1 VSSEPGAV
9 FAPRMAPR
17 FAWARWISLA
27 ALGAALAGA
36 YASSLIHP
44 ALDTELFAAGTGAV
58 AKVAGGDELVRRYE
72 LVGSSPGILLDA
84 FGAEFGALLLV
95 VVAFALGDAVRS
107 RRAYLRTVEQRAADL
122 EREQQQR
129 VALATAAERN
139 RITRELHDVVAHGL
153 SVIVMLAQG
162 GAAVLRKHP
171 DQTEEALEQVIATGR
186 TSLADMRYLLG
197 LVGAD
202 ARLDPQPGVGS
213 LPALVE
219 RVRAAGTAVSV
230 TIEGDPA
237 RLPASADLTAYRIV
251 QEALTNTIKH
261 AGPGAQAG
269 VRLTFHPDRLEV
281 EVSDDGTGAQV
292 PAGSAGSG
300 LRGIA
305 ERLDVLGG
313 ELAVGPVPAGGFR
326 VWALLPLRPAVPPG
340 VTA

>member
-230 TIEGDPA
+230 TIEGDPP

-251 QEALTNTIKH
+251 
-261 AGPGAQAG
+261 
-269 VRLTFHPDRLEV
+269 
-281 EVSDDGTGAQV
+281 
-292 PAGSAGSG
+292 
-300 LRGIA
+300 
-305 ERLDVLGG
+305 
-313 ELAVGPVPAGGFR
+313 
-326 VWALLPLRPAVPPG
+326 
-340 VTA
+340 